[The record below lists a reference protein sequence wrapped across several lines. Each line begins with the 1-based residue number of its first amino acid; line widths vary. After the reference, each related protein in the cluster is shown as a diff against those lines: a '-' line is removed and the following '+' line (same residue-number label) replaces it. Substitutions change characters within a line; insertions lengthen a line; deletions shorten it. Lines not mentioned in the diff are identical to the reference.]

1 MGERVLTVK
10 DLRVTLPVPA
20 GRLHAVQGVS
30 FHVDRSETLCIV
42 GESGCGKSLTAL
54 GIMDLL
60 PPHAERT
67 AGRLELEAQSLTT
80 LGEHAMSDI
89 RGNRMAMI
97 FQEPMTSLNPA
108 YSIGDQLQE
117 ALRRH
122 KRAPRRV
129 GRARAVELLERVGIT
144 AASSRLK
151 QYPHQLSG
159 GLRQRVMIAM
169 ALMCQPALILADEP
183 TTALDVTIQ
192 AQILNLLAQLQQ
204 EFAMGLVLITHDLGI
219 VARIATRVV
228 VMYAGQVVES
238 GSAASVFSAPRHPY
252 TRGLLA
258 CIPVPGRTRRGAP
271 LGTIPGLVPSLIGSI
286 DGCHFAR
293 RCPHAIDTCRAAP
306 VPFEAAADGHD
317 VRCIRHRELGAGVVT
332 TPPVAVT

>member
-1 MGERVLTVK
+1 MSERALTVE
-10 DLRVTLPVPA
+10 DLRVTLPVPT
-20 GRLHAVQGVS
+20 GSLRAVQGVS
-30 FHVDRSETLCIV
+30 FHVDRGETLCIV

-54 GIMDLL
+54 AIMGLL
-60 PPHAERT
+60 PAHAERT
-67 AGRLELEAQSLTT
+67 ATRRDLEGQNLASVSER
-80 LGEHAMSDI
+80 AMSDI

-117 ALRRH
+117 TLRRH
-122 KRAPRRV
+122 RRV
-129 GRARAVELLERVGIT
+129 SQRDARQRAIELLERVGIT
-144 AASSRLK
+144 AAESRLK

-192 AQILNLLAQLQQ
+192 AQILHLLARLQR

-228 VMYAGQVVES
+228 VMYAGEIVET
-238 GSAASVFSAPRHPY
+238 GSAAAIFSRPLHPY
-252 TRGLLA
+252 TRGLLS
-258 CIPVPGRTRRGAP
+258 CIPIPGRTRRGAA
-271 LGTIPGLVPSLIGSI
+271 LGTIPGLVPSLVGSI

-293 RCPHAIDTCRAAP
+293 RCPHAKDACRAAP
-306 VPFEAAADGHD
+306 VPLDSAADGHD
-317 VRCIRHRELGAGVVT
+317 VRCIRQRELSFGALSSASGGV
-332 TPPVAVT
+332 A